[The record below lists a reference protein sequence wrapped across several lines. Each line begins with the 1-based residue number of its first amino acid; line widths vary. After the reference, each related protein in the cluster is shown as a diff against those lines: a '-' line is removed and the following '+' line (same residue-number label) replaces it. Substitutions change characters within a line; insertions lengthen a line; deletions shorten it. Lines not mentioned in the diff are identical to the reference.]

1 MAAGGGGDAVA
12 AAMIHAAEHGTD
24 QEALILTYSWDR
36 LLIDPRPGPRSAADF
51 TGLETLAPGVL
62 TFRPT
67 SALVDPAGSST
78 LPRLSGEIRPAIA
91 LLDPYRGADSLTEQ
105 ITAAITY
112 TSADAIEIIDIGGDV
127 IARGDE
133 PGLRSP
139 LADALTLAACANA
152 NVPTVVTVAGPGL
165 DGELPEAEVLSRLGD
180 PAFTLMPEQTTA
192 FLPIFTWHPSE
203 ATALLS
209 AAARGTRGICEIR
222 DAGLPVALTDA
233 SPGVYRL
240 DLDDALAINLLAR
253 RLIATTSLNQAEQ
266 ITRDVCGFSEL
277 DHERN
282 KSIWMSTQTGNLNTP
297 TDLTARAN
305 TFLRDANSRGHQFV
319 TFRRLAEA
327 LEIKDGFPPT
337 LRATISA
344 LLPEPATILVVS
356 TQFHFPNLHE

>member
-1 MAAGGGGDAVA
+1 MTRLLVAAGGGGDAVA
-12 AAMIHAAEHGTD
+12 AAMIHAAEYGTD

-91 LLDPYRGADSLTEQ
+91 LLDPYRGADGLTEQ

-112 TSADAIEIIDIGGDV
+112 TGADAIEIIDVGGDV

-152 NVPTVVTVAGPGL
+152 HVPTVVSVAGPGL

-180 PAFTLMPEQTTA
+180 PAFTLTPEQTTA
-192 FLPIFTWHPSE
+192 FLPVFTWHPSE
-203 ATALLS
+203 ATSLLS
-209 AAARGTRGICEIR
+209 AAARGTRGVCEIR
-222 DAGLPVALTDA
+222 DAGLPVVLTDA
-233 SPGVYRL
+233 NAGVYRL

-253 RLIATTSLNQAEQ
+253 RLIATTSLDQAEQ

-282 KSIWMSTQTGNLNTP
+282 KATWLSTRPP
-297 TDLTARAN
+297 TDGSKDDRSARLAAFLTEAAN
-305 TFLRDANSRGHQFV
+305 RGSDYV

-327 LEIKDGFPPT
+327 LEIPQAELPT
-337 LRATISA
+337 FRAA
-344 LLPEPATILVVS
+344 LIATTPDSDTPLVWR
-356 TQFHFPNLHE
+356 TRT